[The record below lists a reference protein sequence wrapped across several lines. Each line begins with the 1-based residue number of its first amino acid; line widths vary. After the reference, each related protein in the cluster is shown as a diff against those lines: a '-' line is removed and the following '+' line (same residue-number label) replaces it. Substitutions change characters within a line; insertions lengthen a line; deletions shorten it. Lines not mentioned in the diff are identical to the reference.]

1 MRAEK
6 FRENS
11 DEDIWRND
19 LLIKIHS
26 FRVTETIYE
35 CVVNLRKGLGKGAV
49 GGAFI
54 YKNLLEK

>member
-1 MRAEK
+1 MRVEK

-11 DEDIWRND
+11 DEEVWRND
-19 LLIKIHS
+19 LLIQIHS

-35 CVVNLRKGLGKGAV
+35 CVLNLRKGLGKGAV